1 MKSTIA
7 KILLLQI
14 ILLLFNGCQYKS
26 QNIID
31 SKLIIDQENIENGFY
46 KSKNLDQLF
55 NIKNQTYFEPDY
67 VGTSFED
74 YYVKNIIIKDGSNI
88 KAHYLLLFDN
98 EDILKDTLK
107 IPKNQVYSLNV
118 KFANHK
124 NGISIG
130 VFDEKTYYFKIFKNF
145 SIDKNLKTTP
155 LSLNTE
161 IIDCP
166 LPIEYLSEEN
176 VGIEDYYHFG
186 TSANS
191 IEKAVNENK
200 SDFPMAGMYSINADV
215 ESVISGET
223 IKIKFNFFENSK
235 KMNLRIQTDTSED
248 AYCEGQYTLSKNKD
262 FLIASFSDE
271 GICTD
276 NIEDSRF
283 YFKTEHLKIYI
294 KSKRFL
300 NQDWQV
306 LKKGN
311 D

>member
-1 MKSTIA
+1 MTKAIA

-14 ILLLFNGCQYKS
+14 ILLLFNGCQYRS

-31 SKLIIDQENIENGFY
+31 SKLIIDQENIENDLY

-67 VGTSFED
+67 VGSSFEN

-88 KAHYLLLFDN
+88 KSHYLLLFDK

-124 NGISIG
+124 NGISTGI
-130 VFDEKTYYFKIFKNF
+130 FDEKTSYFRILKNF
-145 SIDKNLKTTP
+145 EINKKQKLIP
-155 LSLNTE
+155 LSLKTK

-176 VGIEDYYHFG
+176 VGIEDSYNFG
-186 TSANS
+186 INENN
-191 IEKAVNENK
+191 IEKPVNENK

-215 ESVISGET
+215 ESLISEET
-223 IKIKFNFFENSK
+223 IKIKFNFYFENK
-235 KMNLRIQTDTSED
+235 EKMNLRIQTDISED
-248 AYCEGQYTLSKNKD
+248 AYCEGQYQLTKNKD
-262 FLIASFSDE
+262 FLIASYADE

-283 YFKTEHLKIYI
+283 YVKTENSKVYI

-306 LKKGN
+306 LRRE
-311 D
+311 